1 MNSIEE
7 LVAQLQDKLSGIS
20 HELATR
26 WVYAYGTRLWLFL
39 NQATSVHELGQDFG
53 HGLYAQE
60 VDYLVEHEWAVSTD
74 DILKRRTKLYL
85 EFSENDVFTLD
96 NYLIEVHERRLQRD
110 VA

>member
-1 MNSIEE
+1 M
-7 LVAQLQDKLSGIS
+7 
-20 HELATR
+20 
-26 WVYAYGTRLWLFL
+26 
-39 NQATSVHELGQDFG
+39 
-53 HGLYAQE
+53 
-60 VDYLVEHEWAVSTD
+60 STD